1 MDNKAV
7 APRIQRNT
15 WEVRSHDE
23 HVIFLGPKAEQQA
36 RDYMEWR
43 NRLNGDDA
51 A

>member
-1 MDNKAV
+1 MDYKAV
-7 APRIQRNT
+7 AQRIQRNT
-15 WEVRSHDE
+15 WEVKSQDE